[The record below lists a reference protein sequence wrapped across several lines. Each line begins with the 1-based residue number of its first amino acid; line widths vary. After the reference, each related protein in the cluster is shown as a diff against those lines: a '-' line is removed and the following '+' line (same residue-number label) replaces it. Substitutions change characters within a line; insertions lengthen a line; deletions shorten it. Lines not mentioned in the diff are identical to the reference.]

1 MIVEKLTPAEWK
13 LLSED
18 AHKVAFGTVKPSELE
33 RIDYALVCVE
43 GVQLQGYLTAKE
55 MDAKTVYWQFGG
67 AFPGTKGTTNAFL
80 GYLSFVRWTKERYD
94 RVQTRIE
101 NKNTA
106 MLKMALKVGFE
117 IVGVRVTQGCTMVE
131 LELDF
136 IKER

>member
-1 MIVEKLTPAEWK
+1 VRVEQLTPAEWSK
-13 LLSED
+13 VSEA
-18 AHKVAFGTVKPSELE
+18 AHKVAFGTVRLAVDE
-33 RIDYALVCVE
+33 RIDYALICVD
-43 GVQLQGYLTAKE
+43 GTDLKGYLTAKE

-67 AFPGTKGTTNAFL
+67 AFTGTRGTITTFK
-80 GYLSFVRWTKERYD
+80 GYLGFVRWTKERYE

-106 MLKMALKVGFE
+106 MLKMALQVGFE